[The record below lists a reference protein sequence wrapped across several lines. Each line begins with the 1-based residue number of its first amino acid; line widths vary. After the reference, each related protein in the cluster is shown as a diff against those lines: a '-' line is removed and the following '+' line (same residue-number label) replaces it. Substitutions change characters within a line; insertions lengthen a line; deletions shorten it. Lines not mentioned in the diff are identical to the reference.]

1 LETVGNIII
10 ATSPLKLF
18 ESNAHTLEGKKI
30 MKDIK
35 QTQSLC
41 PECLKPLDATIYE
54 DQGKVFIKK
63 TCPEHGAYIELYWS
77 DYEQYVRAE
86 KYRND
91 GSGMENPRTE
101 KNKGC
106 PADCG
111 VCPQHK
117 SHTALAIID
126 ITNRCNLKCPVCF
139 ANANYAGYVYEPTME
154 QVTSMLENL
163 RATKPVPAQALQFSG
178 GEPTIRKELPAM
190 VRKAKELGFNHVEV
204 NTNGLRVSQSVDFC
218 RELRE
223 AGVSTIYL
231 QFDGLTSDVYKYIRG
246 VDLLDIKL
254 KAIENLRAAGW
265 NSVVLVVTLV
275 KGVND
280 SQLGDIINFA
290 AKNSDVVRC
299 INVQPVSLCG
309 RLPADEREK
318 MRITIPDFMHEVEKQ
333 TEGVIKQSDFYPVPV
348 VVPVS
353 KAVGAIKDKH
363 YVEFSAHPHCGM
375 ATFVFI
381 EDGKIT
387 PITRYGNID
396 KFVATLQSVYNDAE
410 KGNKSKAKLR
420 LVGAG
425 RHIKFGFLRK
435 YVLKVLVNGDY
446 KSLGDF
452 ARSAVLIS
460 SMHFMDPYNFDLERV
475 QRCVIHYAVPDGRII
490 PFCTMNSIH
499 RAEVEKK
506 LGIPI
511 KEWQNKHKVEIS
523 ETV

>member
-1 LETVGNIII
+1 
-10 ATSPLKLF
+10 
-18 ESNAHTLEGKKI
+18 

-35 QTQSLC
+35 NTKSIC

-54 DQGKVFIKK
+54 DDGKVFIKK
-63 TCPEHGAYIELYWS
+63 TCPDHGLTTELYWS
-77 DYEQYVRAE
+77 DYDQYMRAE
-86 KYRND
+86 KFRYD
-91 GSGMENPRTE
+91 GEGMENPRTQ
-101 KNKGC
+101 KKLGC
-106 PADCG
+106 PSDCG
-111 VCPQHK
+111 ICPEHK

-154 QVTSMLENL
+154 QVVGMLENL
-163 RATKPVPAQALQFSG
+163 RATKPVAAQALQFSG
-178 GEPTIRKELPAM
+178 GEPTIRKELLDM

-204 NTNGLRVSQSVDFC
+204 NTNGLRLSQDVEFC
-218 RELRE
+218 KQLKE

-231 QFDGLTSDVYKYIRG
+231 QFDGLTPDVYKYIRG
-246 VDLLDIKL
+246 VDLLDIKM
-254 KAIENLRAAGW
+254 KAIENLREAGLD
-265 NSVVLVVTLV
+265 SVVLVVTLV

-290 AKNSDVVRC
+290 AKNSDVIRC

-309 RLPADEREK
+309 RLPPNEREK
-318 MRITIPDFMHEVEKQ
+318 MRITIPDFMREVEEQ
-333 TEGVIKQSDFYPVPV
+333 TKGVIKVSDFYPVPV

-353 KAVGAIKDKH
+353 KAVGAIKNKR

-381 EDGKIT
+381 ENGKIT
-387 PITRYGNID
+387 PITRYGNIE
-396 KFVATLQSVYNDAE
+396 KFVATIKRVYDDAS
-410 KGNKSKAKLR
+410 KGSKNKAKIR
-420 LVGAG
+420 LAG
-425 RHIKFGFLRK
+425 SARHIKFGFLRK

-446 KSLGDF
+446 KSLGEF
-452 ARSAVLIS
+452 TRSAILIS

-499 RAEVEKK
+499 RTEVEKK
-506 LGIPI
+506 LGVPI
-511 KEWQNKHKVEIS
+511 KEWQAKHKVEIS
-523 ETV
+523 QTI